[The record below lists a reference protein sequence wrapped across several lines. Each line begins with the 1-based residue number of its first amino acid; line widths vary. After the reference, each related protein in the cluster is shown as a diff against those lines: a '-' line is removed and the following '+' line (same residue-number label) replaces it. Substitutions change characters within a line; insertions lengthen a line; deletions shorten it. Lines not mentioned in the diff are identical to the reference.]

1 MCVGGGGGVV
11 TNCAGQVVTP
21 INSYILL
28 NQSDLKRPY
37 HIRICIDV
45 ECYIDFAQV
54 TDTSKRFPICTGNL
68 KSNQSE
74 RVEVE
79 VISNLLR
86 DT

>member
-1 MCVGGGGGVV
+1 MLYAV
-11 TNCAGQVVTP
+11 
-21 INSYILL
+21 
-28 NQSDLKRPY
+28 
-37 HIRICIDV
+37 DV
-45 ECYIDFAQV
+45 AQV
-54 TDTSKRFPICTGNL
+54 NDTAKRFLICTGNL

>member
-1 MCVGGGGGVV
+1 M
-11 TNCAGQVVTP
+11 
-21 INSYILL
+21 
-28 NQSDLKRPY
+28 
-37 HIRICIDV
+37 DV
-45 ECYIDFAQV
+45 ECYTDVAQV
-54 TDTSKRFPICTGNL
+54 TDTAKRFLICTGNL